1 MGWAGAI
8 TRVIALLAV
17 SFLVQSTLVVV
28 VVLVLARVGTRTAVV
43 RAVIYQAAFAAVA
56 VLPFVS
62 VLFYFSSD
70 ALQVEAVLA
79 PWGPAARGA
88 AVVVTGVWGVGALL
102 GLLRILWAHRA
113 MRALRQRAVRLH
125 NPAIREGL
133 SELAWYARVET
144 PEVLVSDEVRSP
156 MLTGFLNPAIILPD
170 SLAEC
175 SVDEG
180 LLAVLQHELAHQT
193 RHDCLAK
200 LLADVLCALFFFQ
213 PLLRLMATWM
223 EQAADEAA
231 DDMVLSGGATA
242 REYARLL
249 CEWAEEH
256 LGPSERAAIGI
267 GRFRSALGRRVE
279 RITAAARS
287 LITKVSRL
295 ATGGIAY
302 TMALLCILV
311 ALLTIQGSIWILGG
325 PGPPPAVPPAP
336 ESEPPGTSPPHR
348 IRSQPTTE
356 AASGQPTVE
365 ERSSAL
371 PEAHGEPEVA
381 PEDSPPE
388 PGDEPVDGL
397 GSPHADPT
405 LATIERVEL
414 VALPP
419 RLNWPAGEIALG
431 VHMVRV
437 NAQGMPIG
445 RRERFELEPPPEGYL
460 VETTVGGQTGELLG
474 MWARHSDGWRHLLR
488 RVAVRRDAGANWV
501 ISSEGMDRIQ
511 SLVEAVFHRRLTFCK
526 QRAIAPP
533 CEARPTGDG
542 GGASENGSSEATGTA
557 PDERDEEEPGG

>member
-28 VVLVLARVGTRTAVV
+28 VVLVLARVATRTAVV

-113 MRALRQRAVRLH
+113 MKALRQRAVHLH

-144 PEVLVSDEVRSP
+144 PQVLVSDEVRSP
-156 MLTGFLNPAIILPD
+156 MLTGFLNPAIILPE

-213 PLLRLMATWM
+213 PLLRVMATCM
-223 EQAADEAA
+223 EKAADEAA

-249 CEWAEEH
+249 CEWAEQH

-279 RITAAARS
+279 RITGAART
-287 LITKVSRL
+287 LITKVSRV

-311 ALLTIQGSIWILGG
+311 ALLTIQGSIWLLGG

-336 ESEPPGTSPPHR
+336 ESEPPGTSTTQR

-356 AASGQPTVE
+356 AAPPVTVRWRSIEQPATE
-365 ERSSAL
+365 EPATER
-371 PEAHGEPEVA
+371 PDP
-381 PEDSPPE
+381 PPE
-388 PGDEPVDGL
+388 PALV
-397 GSPHADPT
+397 T
-405 LATIERVEL
+405 VERVERL
-414 VALPP
+414 RLPP
-419 RLNWPAGEIALG
+419 RHNWAPEEGDLA
-431 VHMVRV
+431 VQVFRV
-437 NAQGMPIG
+437 KKGAPKG
-445 RRERFELEPPPEGYL
+445 RPERFALTPPPGGYL
-460 VETTVGGQTGELLG
+460 VETVVGGEVGEVLDL
-474 MWARHSDGWRHLLR
+474 WVHHLDGWGRLLR
-488 RVAVRRDAGANWV
+488 RVPVRRDAPGVWV
-501 ISSEGMDRIQ
+501 ISSDGMAQIK
-511 SLVEAVFHRRLTFCK
+511 SYVAVELRAPVTFC
-526 QRAIAPP
+526 RHPVA
-533 CEARPTGDG
+533 ETGS
-542 GGASENGSSEATGTA
+542 AEPEEMA
-557 PDERDEEEPGG
+557 PDEPGEEEPGD